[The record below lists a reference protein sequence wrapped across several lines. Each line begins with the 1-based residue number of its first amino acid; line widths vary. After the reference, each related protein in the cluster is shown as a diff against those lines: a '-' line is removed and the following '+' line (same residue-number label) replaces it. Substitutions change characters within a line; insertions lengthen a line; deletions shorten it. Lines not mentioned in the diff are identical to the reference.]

1 MRLVISLRMAVAI
14 AAASSWLSCSSGG
27 GAGQGQGQGRGSTGA
42 WRGAGSQG
50 RTGPSRAEQEA
61 GPGLPSPPA
70 SQLPLLVPSS
80 CLMRLKPLYQPLPQP
95 FVHHTPAPALFNDQ
109 RYRSVTN
116 HPPAGPPP
124 RVYYPMRIL
133 HSSVSPTCR
142 SSTISEAT
150 LMAVSREMSNSNS
163 TVRTWPAPGSAAQR
177 AGRPVGIAGPCGRR
191 WSHAPIR
198 CTARCQQHA
207 TGAWATLAAGGQADG
222 VAGRQGLAGRVC
234 VAGCAVATHRWAR
247 RCAGAAR
254 RCRCPPGTCPPA
266 EAGEAQERT
275 D

>member
-109 RYRSVTN
+109 RYRSVTT
-116 HPPAGPPP
+116 HPPAGPPPP

-133 HSSVSPTCR
+133 HSSVLPTCR

-191 WSHAPIR
+191 WSHAPMGCSALPAACYR
-198 CTARCQQHA
+198 GLGN
-207 TGAWATLAAGGQADG
+207 TGGWRAGGQG
-222 VAGRQGLAGRVC
+222 CREAGFSGQ
-234 VAGCAVATHRWAR
+234 AGCGGAR
-247 RCAGAAR
+247 SANPPLGSQMRRRSEKVSLSSWYLPTCRGGGSAR
-254 RCRCPPGTCPPA
+254 
-266 EAGEAQERT
+266 E